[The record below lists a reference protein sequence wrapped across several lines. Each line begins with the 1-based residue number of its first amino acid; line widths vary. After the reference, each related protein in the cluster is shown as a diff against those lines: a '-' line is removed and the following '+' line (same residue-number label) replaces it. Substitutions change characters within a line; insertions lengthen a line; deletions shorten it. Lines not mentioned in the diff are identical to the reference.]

1 MFFFPE
7 IASRTSSPT
16 ISSPSASD
24 CGSPT
29 ELGMLIFCILT
40 FSKLLDFLLLLASMP
55 LFTDGPAIRTFFGDG
70 IAKGQESDS
79 SAQTLISNPQSH
91 LWKHTSK
98 QLLDIGR
105 TNPEHFWTI
114 QSHIRQLA
122 DVYRLETSTSH
133 LCCCH
138 LLLF

>member
-55 LFTDGPAIRTFFGDG
+55 LFTDGPAIRTFCGDG
-70 IAKGQESDS
+70 VAKGQESDS

-91 LWKHTSK
+91 LWKHMSK

-105 TNPEHFWTI
+105 TNPDVEISDKTFHFLSLF
-114 QSHIRQLA
+114 QQIRIFTPYFA
-122 DVYRLETSTSH
+122 YN
-133 LCCCH
+133 
-138 LLLF
+138 F

>member
-7 IASRTSSPT
+7 IASQTSSPT
-16 ISSPSASD
+16 ISSPSASN

-55 LFTDGPAIRTFFGDG
+55 LFTDGPAIHTFFGDG
-70 IAKGQESDS
+70 VAKGQESDS

-91 LWKHTSK
+91 LWKHMSK
-98 QLLDIGR
+98 QLLDIG
-105 TNPEHFWTI
+105 
-114 QSHIRQLA
+114 
-122 DVYRLETSTSH
+122 
-133 LCCCH
+133 
-138 LLLF
+138 